1 MLEAECRNKTIQ
13 LSHVHAGPLQ
23 GFQLSALHLVP
34 ASTKVHRARSVIP
47 PAVSTPSTPPE
58 VRNRGYSSQRQRKLN
73 SRRHKHCQFLSE
85 ELNTNSTGR
94 IAMKRMCG
102 NGPYSALFTP
112 TNLAAA
118 LPQAVDYTLCVIVLP
133 TIPFPCSTWLY
144 AEVCSL
150 TPSCHQPSSQTSHD
164 CTKWRG

>member
-1 MLEAECRNKTIQ
+1 M
-13 LSHVHAGPLQ
+13 GLQ
-23 GFQLSALHLVP
+23 G
-34 ASTKVHRARSVIP
+34 ARSVIP
-47 PAVSTPSTPPE
+47 PAVSTPSAPPE

-118 LPQAVDYTLCVIVLP
+118 LPQAVDYTLCVTVLP

-150 TPSCHQPSSQTSHD
+150 TPSCHQPGSQTSHD
-164 CTKWRG
+164 CTKGRG